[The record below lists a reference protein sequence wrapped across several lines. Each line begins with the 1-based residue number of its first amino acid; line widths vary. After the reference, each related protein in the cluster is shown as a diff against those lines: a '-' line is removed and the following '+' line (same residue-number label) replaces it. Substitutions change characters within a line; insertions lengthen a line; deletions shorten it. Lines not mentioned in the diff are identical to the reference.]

1 MQSFLSQKYNL
12 VCLHQ
17 CQSFYFGLKK
27 FIESQSFVIKIDFQP
42 IKKME
47 KLIQKRIDQILGII
61 VSLPTQS
68 IVQSNPWLMA
78 QKVNEHL
85 G

>member
-1 MQSFLSQKYNL
+1 MSIAKVFFGSKDLSFL
-12 VCLHQ
+12 
-17 CQSFYFGLKK
+17 
-27 FIESQSFVIKIDFQP
+27 ESQSFVIKIDFQP

-68 IVQSNPWLMA
+68 IVQSNWWLMA

-85 G
+85 V

>member
-1 MQSFLSQKYNL
+1 MSIAKAFFGSKDLS
-12 VCLHQ
+12 
-17 CQSFYFGLKK
+17 

-61 VSLPTQS
+61 ESLPTQS
-68 IVQSNPWLMA
+68 IVQSNQWLMT

>member
-1 MQSFLSQKYNL
+1 MFFFGSKDLS
-12 VCLHQ
+12 
-17 CQSFYFGLKK
+17 

-61 VSLPTQS
+61 ESLPTQS
-68 IVQSNPWLMA
+68 IVQSNQWLMT

>member
-1 MQSFLSQKYNL
+1 M
-12 VCLHQ
+12 
-17 CQSFYFGLKK
+17 YFESKDLL
-27 FIESQSFVIKIDFQP
+27 SQSFVIKIDFQP

-61 VSLPTQS
+61 ESLPTQS
-68 IVQSNPWLMA
+68 IVQSNQWLMT

>member
-1 MQSFLSQKYNL
+1 MSIAKCFFGSKDLSFL
-12 VCLHQ
+12 
-17 CQSFYFGLKK
+17 
-27 FIESQSFVIKIDFQP
+27 ESQSFVIKIDFQP

-61 VSLPTQS
+61 ESLPTQS
-68 IVQSNPWLMA
+68 IVQSNQWLMT

>member
-1 MQSFLSQKYNL
+1 
-12 VCLHQ
+12 
-17 CQSFYFGLKK
+17 
-27 FIESQSFVIKIDFQP
+27 
-42 IKKME
+42 ME